1 MDYSAPAIE
10 ARLDVTA
17 HLTFF
22 GPKPPDPGQGGNHS

>member
-10 ARLDVTA
+10 ASLDVTA

-22 GPKPPDPGQGGNHS
+22 GPKPPEPGHGNHS